1 MYFLDSG
8 TVEIYSKDFKEIVH
22 SGDFF
27 GEGALLHP
35 KKIRSANVR
44 CLTPIHAIEVS
55 REYFEKYMAA
65 DKDAVLNLREKDKSR
80 KRSRAKMILKVQQHM
95 EARSVACDE
104 HIFRENDDG
113 SQCYIL
119 EEGSVDIS
127 VNNHSVFRVQ
137 EGEMFGE
144 RGVILGLRQNTAA
157 KCTSAGGCKVHV
169 LRDYDFYKLLDLH
182 PTLKESIR
190 DTCYR
195 REFQKAICMMTKKPF
210 PKNERDL
217 KAAFDAVDI
226 NQSGVLELRN
236 VRNAIM
242 RLDSS
247 FKESDV
253 RDILKTL
260 DLDDSGEVSWPEFKR
275 IFGYSTINN
284 DN

>member
-8 TVEIYSKDFKEIVH
+8 TVEVYSKDFKETVH

-44 CLTPIHAIEVS
+44 CLTPVHAIEVS

-65 DKDAVLNLREKDKSR
+65 DNSTILNLREKDKSR
-80 KRSRAKMILKVQQHM
+80 KRSRAKMILKVQQQM
-95 EARSVACDE
+95 GAKSVACGE
-104 HIFRENDDG
+104 HIFREGEDG

-119 EEGSVDIS
+119 EEGTVDIL
-127 VNNHSVFRVQ
+127 VNNHRVFRVR

-157 KCTSAGGCKVHV
+157 TCTSTGGCKMQI

-182 PTLKESIR
+182 PTLKESVR
-190 DTCYR
+190 DTCHR
-195 REFQKAICMMTKKPF
+195 REFQNAICMMTKKPF
-210 PKNERDL
+210 PKNEKDL

-275 IFGYSTINN
+275 IFGYGTDVD